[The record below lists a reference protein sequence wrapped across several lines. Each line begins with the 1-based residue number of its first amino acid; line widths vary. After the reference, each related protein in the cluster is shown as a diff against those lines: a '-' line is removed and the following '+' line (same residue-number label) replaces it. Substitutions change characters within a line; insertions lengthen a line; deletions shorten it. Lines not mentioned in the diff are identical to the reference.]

1 MDHYTEGKITA
12 HATLTMVHHHLIPRY
27 LTYPADTAA
36 EEGDQQE
43 EAQRM
48 LLHMMASS
56 AAGLHTACDTA
67 EDGALGGKKKK
78 KKELEEEGEGSLAL
92 ASQLAKSLPQLLDK
106 YGVQPE
112 QLQAVLKLLKE
123 LRLDSAQAP
132 HPVP

>member
-1 MDHYTEGKITA
+1 
-12 HATLTMVHHHLIPRY
+12 
-27 LTYPADTAA
+27 
-36 EEGDQQE
+36 
-43 EAQRM
+43 M

-56 AAGLHTACDTA
+56 AAGLHAACDTA

-132 HPVP
+132 HPVPSYAQFRPILSRPNSTPVNSAPPPLSPPHLST